1 MAKFICSI
9 CGYVHEDITAPDYCP
24 ACMAPAS
31 EFSETS
37 ETKKESP
44 TENDPMGN
52 IFNNKVVE
60 AIETEGGNTDQL
72 KKTGDSHPKENTKN
86 TIESSEATNPT
97 NDINDIHIINNENAV
112 STNVELDAD
121 EEAILRKHQE
131 IVAAKVGAD
140 DAWSVLVKWYKKT
153 YNVDIEEAMDRV
165 DFVLDK
171 HGLQSLSRSGN
182 GCMVTIM
189 IAISTTLS
197 TYFLL

>member
-131 IVAAKVGAD
+131 IGVAKLA
-140 DAWSVLVKWYKKT
+140 LVKWYKET
-153 YNVDIEEAMDRV
+153 YNVGLKDAVDRV